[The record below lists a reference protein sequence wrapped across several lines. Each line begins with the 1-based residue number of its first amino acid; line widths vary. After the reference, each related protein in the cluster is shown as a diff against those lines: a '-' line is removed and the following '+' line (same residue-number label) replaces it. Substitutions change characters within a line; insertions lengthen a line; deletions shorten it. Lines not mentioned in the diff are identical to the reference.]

1 VEPKLAGA
9 AMDSRSKVKS
19 EASRFFFVA
28 DVFAVTKF
36 SFVTRFFFAEKLFI
50 VARFFFVTSKI
61 GPHSDSMCAEL
72 PLEAGVFFVCSE
84 VWKGC
89 PNADAEWDLALRA
102 TTGGKVR
109 MRSVKNRLES
119 C

>member
-1 VEPKLAGA
+1 VELKLAGA

-19 EASRFFFVA
+19 AASRLFFVT
-28 DVFAVTKF
+28 DFSLTKVFG
-36 SFVTRFFFAEKLFI
+36 VTRFFGAEKLFI
-50 VARFFFVTSKI
+50 VARFFFVTGTIVPVPIPCVPNFLGSR
-61 GPHSDSMCAEL
+61 PD
-72 PLEAGVFFVCSE
+72 FFCSE

-89 PNADAEWDLALRA
+89 PNADAEWGLVLRA
-102 TTGGKVR
+102 TTGDRVR